1 MTAEIGQLD
10 VVTPGKGDVVIA
22 IAAIGGEVILEG
34 LETDPGHQRLDSVTK
49 EIRTGVTATFHEVDV
64 VEGATAVIAV
74 LAGGRAV
81 APALPRVRHRLGP
94 TRAVGALLAVAI
106 DQTVGTARLDGG
118 HQEDDETSARDQ
130 DRLQEEMPIDHDRIA
145 TAEDA
150 DTPQIADQVLC
161 LPRDVRLRQ
170 KEEGILRHEADQSI
184 VESDIREVSRHRDL
198 GALPS
203 LVVVAAVHRLRIVAR
218 GQEAHKVIHQMWR
231 MMAVGVGGPAQVEAA
246 DAGQRDQSLATTGDG
261 TVPHLHHPPE
271 HRASQLIFL
280 KMNLASRHRNLML
293 KPDVELVRADE

>member
-10 VVTPGKGDVVIA
+10 VVIPGKGDVVIA
-22 IAAIGGEVILEG
+22 IAATGGEVILEG
-34 LETDPGHQRLDSVTK
+34 LEIDPDHQRLDFVTR

-64 VEGATAVIAV
+64 VEGATAVIVV

-94 TRAVGALLAVAI
+94 TRAVAVLLAVAI

-130 DRLQEEMPIDHDRIA
+130 DRLQEEMPIDHNRIA
-145 TAEDA
+145 AAEDV
-150 DTPQIADQVLC
+150 DTPQTVDQVLC
-161 LPRDVRLRQ
+161 LLRGVRLRQ

-203 LVVVAAVHRLRIVAR
+203 LVAVAAVHRPRTVAR
-218 GQEAHKVIHQMWR
+218 GREAHKVIHRMWR
-231 MMAVGVGGPAQVEAA
+231 MMAVGVGGPAQVEAT

-261 TVPHLHHPPE
+261 TVPHLRHPPE

-293 KPDVELVRADE
+293 SL